1 MCPWEEAGALG
12 IPQKL
17 QAAKAT
23 AEGQGA
29 TVGLRQLPVHSR
41 VGGRTRGF
49 DAKPGQGDLK
59 STGLLGDCFLGRCPQ
74 LLRADPASPR
84 GHTRPP
90 SDSFIL
96 VRTPQWRRREQP
108 LNIARHHLMLRGLM
122 EGSQGPPLTQ
132 PASLH
137 AGFRHPCLSALP
149 PLPSRA
155 QMFEAPCKCEI

>member
-1 MCPWEEAGALG
+1 MLPTMAARDDAIKQEDGAVCPWEEAGAWG

-29 TVGLRQLPVHSR
+29 TMGLLQLPVHSR
-41 VGGRTRGF
+41 VRGHPRGF
-49 DAKPGQGDLK
+49 DAKPGQGDLR
-59 STGLLGDCFLGRCPQ
+59 STGSQLGLLGDCFLGRCPQ

-108 LNIARHHLMLRGLM
+108 LNMAQHHLTLRD
-122 EGSQGPPLTQ
+122 
-132 PASLH
+132 
-137 AGFRHPCLSALP
+137 
-149 PLPSRA
+149 
-155 QMFEAPCKCEI
+155 